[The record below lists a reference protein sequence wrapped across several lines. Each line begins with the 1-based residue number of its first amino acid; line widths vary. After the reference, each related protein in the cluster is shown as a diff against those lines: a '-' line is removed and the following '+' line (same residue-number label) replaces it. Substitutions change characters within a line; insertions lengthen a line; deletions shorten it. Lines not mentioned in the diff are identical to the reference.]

1 MGSLEISA
9 VQEGSA
15 EKTMSSTDVLLSL
28 RGKVLEKPQRKP
40 SHLLH
45 GDSEKACPVQL
56 ENEEWTP
63 YNGDLHM
70 QGIKVIVNNP
80 TPKKTKVDTFADT
93 MLLIDIYRHKMELET
108 FEKKEKKIREMALQ
122 QKKKVEESRGPV
134 VTYKL

>member
-1 MGSLEISA
+1 MK
-9 VQEGSA
+9 Q
-15 EKTMSSTDVLLSL
+15 
-28 RGKVLEKPQRKP
+28 
-40 SHLLH
+40 

-80 TPKKTKVDTFADT
+80 TPKRTKVDTFEGT
-93 MLLIDIYRHKMELET
+93 MLLIDIYKHKMELET
-108 FEKKEKKIREMALQ
+108 FEKKVVIENRVPISRRNIFNSIFTFVFLKCDIEILRIFYVQEKKIREMALQ